1 MDYLEEILEINPEAL
16 KLDGFD
22 EAIIGF
28 GDRINMNPVLIYDED
43 KIIEILI
50 NEMDIEDEHMELMSE
65 DEILAEK
72 YSMAIEHFDYNIKG
86 SWMGENTPI
95 IMKVTNKNYLKN

>member
-50 NEMDIEDEHMELMSE
+50 N
-65 DEILAEK
+65 
-72 YSMAIEHFDYNIKG
+72 
-86 SWMGENTPI
+86 
-95 IMKVTNKNYLKN
+95 